1 MTRSCPLNLLVVL
14 LGGMLACGGRPP
26 SETAR
31 GSRDSAD
38 SAFALVQSRGH
49 VAMGVNQYTSEHQ
62 FESLPDGGRIS
73 LTRDTADHA
82 GIAQIRAHMQEIAA
96 SFREGNFE
104 VPGFVHGR
112 EVPGTQVMRA
122 RRSRI
127 SYTPDSTA
135 GGGQLRIRSSDA
147 DAVAAI
153 HAFLAFQ
160 RRDHRVRSS
169 AHP

>member
-1 MTRSCPLNLLVVL
+1 LNLLVVL
-14 LGGMLACGGRPP
+14 LGDMLACSGQPP

-31 GSRDSAD
+31 ASRDSAD
-38 SAFALVQSRGH
+38 TAFGLVQSRGH
-49 VAMGVNQYTSEHQ
+49 PAMGVNQYTSQHH

-73 LTRDTADHA
+73 LTRDTADRA

-104 VPGFVHGR
+104 VPGFVHAR

-147 DAVAAI
+147 DAVPAI

-160 RRDHRVRSS
+160 RRDHRVGSS

>member
-1 MTRSCPLNLLVVL
+1 MRRSRPLNPLIVL
-14 LGGMLACGGRPP
+14 LAAMLACGVRPS
-26 SETAR
+26 SETGRA
-31 GSRDSAD
+31 SRDSAD

-49 VAMGVNQYTSEHQ
+49 AAMGVNQYTSEHR
-62 FESLPDGGRIS
+62 FESLPDGGRIT
-73 LTRDTADHA
+73 LTRDTADRA
-82 GIAQIRAHMQEIAA
+82 GIAQIRSHMREIAA
-96 SFREGNFE
+96 SFREGDFE
-104 VPGFVHGR
+104 IPGFVHGR

-147 DAVAAI
+147 GAVAAI

-160 RRDHRVRSS
+160 RRDHRVGSS
-169 AHP
+169 THP